1 MTNYYLEIG
10 HDTTNEGYDS
20 WIEIV
25 GKYDTLQKLIKDLK
39 DNYEGHSVLKE
50 FENMTTEEDVTNF
63 IKTLITKYKNGWSV
77 FIFKKIIDNNTYNI
91 IYNA

>member
-1 MTNYYLEIG
+1 MAKYYLEIG

-25 GKYDTLQKLIKDLK
+25 GKYNTLQKLIGDLK
-39 DNYEGHSVLKE
+39 DHYEGHGVFKE
-50 FENMTTEEDVTNF
+50 FENMTTEEDVTKF
-63 IKTLITKYKNGWSV
+63 IKTLIAKYKNGWGV
-77 FIFKKIIDNNTYNI
+77 FIFKKIIDDKTYNI

>member
-1 MTNYYLEIG
+1 MTKYYLEIG

-25 GKYDTLQKLIKDLK
+25 GKYNTLQKLIKDLK
-39 DNYEGHSVLKE
+39 DNYEGYSVFKE
-50 FENMTTEEDVTNF
+50 CENMTTEEDVTNF
-63 IKTLITKYKNGWSV
+63 IKTLIAKYKNGWGV
-77 FIFKKIIDNNTYNI
+77 FIFQKIIDGKTYSI